1 MESEARR
8 LCDLGKEF
16 LDRGEPEEALRCYE
30 RAIDVDPDNPDAWCG
45 RGKASYDLGRLER
58 ADRDF
63 RRALRLARGELAD
76 AKTGKP
82 GVRRWWSDAKTRPYL
97 KALHGHGLCRFW
109 LGSYEDAARIFR
121 RLLKLAPTDP
131 LDVRFLVGE
140 TYLRMGRIERA
151 VRELA
156 RAEDDPDAL
165 YNLGLA
171 LFYAGDFPGSVNA
184 FRRGIFANLYL
195 PALVCERP
203 QREDLGGKG
212 GDDDGDRDDD
222 RDDDKD
228 DAPAH
233 PTDAGAHPKGL
244 DSEDAASDYVDRCG
258 DLWFGRPVLQRWLD
272 GIRNH
277 PTVAGDVERH
287 LAHLKALAG
296 GTLSAGDRARIE
308 GENTTLRS
316 GDRRD
321 ATDRKV
327 AADVLAA
334 VFALPPEKK
343 PGKA

>member
-30 RAIDVDPDNPDAWCG
+30 RAIDADPENPDAWCG

-63 RRALRLARGELAD
+63 RRALRLARHELEEKPA
-76 AKTGKP
+76 KP
-82 GVRRWWSDAKTRPYL
+82 GARRWWADPLTRPYL
-97 KALHGHGLCRFW
+97 RALHGHGLCRFW
-109 LGSYEDAARIFR
+109 LGSYDDAARIFR

-131 LDVRFLVGE
+131 LDVGFLVGE

-151 VRELA
+151 VKELA
-156 RAEDDPDAL
+156 RVEDDPDAL

-171 LFYAGDFPGSVNA
+171 SFYAGDFVASVNA

-195 PALVCERP
+195 PALVTEQP
-203 QREDLGGKG
+203 SADTPEDDDDDE
-212 GDDDGDRDDD
+212 DDDGH
-222 RDDDKD
+222 
-228 DAPAH
+228 DAKSPRH

-244 DSEDAASDYVDRCG
+244 DSKNAARDYVDRCG

-272 GIRNH
+272 GVRRH
-277 PTVAGDVERH
+277 PVVEADVQRH
-287 LAHLKALAG
+287 LAHLETLAKG
-296 GTLSAGDRARIE
+296 KLSAGDRARLE

-316 GDRRD
+316 PDRLA
-321 ATDRKV
+321 ATDRAI

-334 VFALPPEKK
+334 VFTLPPAKDAG
-343 PGKA
+343 PAA